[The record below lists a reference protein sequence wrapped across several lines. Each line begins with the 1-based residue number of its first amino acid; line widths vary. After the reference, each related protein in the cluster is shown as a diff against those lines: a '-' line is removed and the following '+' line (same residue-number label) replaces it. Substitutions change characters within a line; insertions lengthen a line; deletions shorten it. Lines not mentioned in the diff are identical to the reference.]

1 MHTRNRHTRQLVVN
15 ILVLSSEIMYFL
27 KLFYNVFEYSHGI
40 RNILDVLYNLRSI
53 VSRNHRRIKLVL

>member
-27 KLFYNVFEYSHGI
+27 KLFYNVLEYSHGI